1 MGEGY
6 GYGQGWGPGYGT
18 GSGPYTPNGGSNWR
32 PMMGQLIDAD
42 GDGIISDDEAAT
54 RHEEMFAT
62 FDLNDDG
69 QVTLDEYMSMQMG
82 AGMGVWYEQRLAE
95 KIKRFETLDSDGDG
109 ILSQVEFMDS
119 GQQSFADSDRD
130 GDGKVTVWEF
140 RAQRRSWQ

>member
-1 MGEGY
+1 
-6 GYGQGWGPGYGT
+6 
-18 GSGPYTPNGGSNWR
+18 
-32 PMMGQLIDAD
+32 MMGQLIDSN

-62 FDLNDDG
+62 FDFNDDG

-82 AGMGVWYEQRLAE
+82 AGMGVWYEQRQAE
-95 KIKRFETLDSDGDG
+95 KIKRFETLDSDSDG
-109 ILSQVEFMDS
+109 ILSQAEFMES

-130 GDGKVTVWEF
+130 GDGQVTVWEF